1 MTWTLREHVD
11 SNLEKYIF
19 IVKLGLKNENVND

>member
-1 MTWTLREHVD
+1 MYNVLYGK

-19 IVKLGLKNENVND
+19 ILEVYWYNLIINI